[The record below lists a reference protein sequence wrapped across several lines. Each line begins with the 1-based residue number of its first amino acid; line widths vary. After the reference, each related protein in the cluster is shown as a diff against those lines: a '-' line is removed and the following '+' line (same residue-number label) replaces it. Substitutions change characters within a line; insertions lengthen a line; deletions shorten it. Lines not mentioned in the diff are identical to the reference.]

1 MVSEKKKCTMMTPIW
16 RQMKKMHPFQWTERP
31 IGALV
36 VISSFLP
43 AKDVASGTV
52 IWEIST

>member
-1 MVSEKKKCTMMTPIW
+1 MMTPIW